1 MQSVSNKHLFGTY
14 GKKHLE
20 DVTKPDR
27 RFWGKEPVPKA
38 EDLVK
43 PEAERISGPVEKK
56 TIDEIPK
63 ENTPLPDG
71 YEWSVVDMTSAEQ
84 CQELFQLLYD
94 HYVEDDDG
102 YFRFKYGI
110 DFLKWALTPP
120 GYEKDLLISI
130 RETSSKNMVAF
141 IAGVFINIKVRPD
154 SDPVGEGSDQG
165 D

>member
-1 MQSVSNKHLFGTY
+1 MQSVSNKNLFGTY
-14 GKKHLE
+14 GKKHYE

-27 RFWGKEPVPKA
+27 KFWGNQPVPKA

-43 PEAERISGPVEKK
+43 PEENRVSGPLEKK
-56 TIDEIPK
+56 NLADVSK
-63 ENTPLPDG
+63 ENTPLPEG
-71 YEWSVVDMTSAEQ
+71 YEWSVVSMDDGAQ
-84 CQELFQLLYD
+84 CEELFHLLYD

-130 RETSSKNMVAF
+130 RETSSKKMVAF
-141 IAGVFINIKVRPD
+141 IAGVFINIKVP
-154 SDPVGEGSDQG
+154 EGVTH
-165 D
+165 